1 MENNKTQHSKL
12 WKYMFPPM
20 KHIGGKLF
28 YHQQRSNHRRGFQGR
43 ANVTLKEFVLFGL
56 HMCSY
61 QGVPGL

>member
-1 MENNKTQHSKL
+1 
-12 WKYMFPPM
+12 MFPPM

-28 YHQQRSNHRRGFQGR
+28 YRQQRSNHTRGFQGR